1 MELNDDKR
9 SFTST
14 VIIMYNVNY
23 NNTGIIELKF
33 TFNSNTSLRSEV
45 L

>member
-1 MELNDDKR
+1 MELNDDER
-9 SFTST
+9 SFIST
-14 VIIMYNVNY
+14 VIMYNVNY